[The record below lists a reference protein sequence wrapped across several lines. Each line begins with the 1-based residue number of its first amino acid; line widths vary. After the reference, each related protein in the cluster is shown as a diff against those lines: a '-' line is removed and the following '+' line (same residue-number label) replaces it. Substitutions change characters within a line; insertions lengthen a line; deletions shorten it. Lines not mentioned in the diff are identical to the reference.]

1 MPTCQ
6 GKTKTGAPCRAAAG
20 TGGLCFFHANPHSAK
35 TLGQIGG
42 QKNRRSPVDLEVP
55 DNMTAAGLCEVT
67 GKAMRLL
74 LSGEMGAREASAFA
88 QLCNS
93 MYRGLPTA
101 ELETRVANL
110 EDQFAQE
117 VQATHVEGV
126 LAPEIVSTGSP
137 TDEIEVTE
145 NEVRAEPEQT
155 APCSADTIED
165 EEDAAPC
172 SVATEEE
179 VEEAESPSDGF
190 SEGEE
195 PS

>member
-1 MPTCQ
+1 MPKCQ
-6 GKTKTGAPCRAAAG
+6 SKTRTGARCRAAAG

-42 QKNRRSPVDLEVP
+42 RKNRRSPVDLEVP
-55 DNMTAAGLCEVT
+55 DNMTAAALCDVT

-93 MYRGLPTA
+93 FHRILPTA
-101 ELETRVANL
+101 DLETRVAKL
-110 EDQFAQE
+110 EDQLPQE
-117 VQATHVEGV
+117 MQTTHVEGG
-126 LAPEIVSTGSP
+126 LAPEIVSTGSL
-137 TDEIEVTE
+137 TDGIEVTE
-145 NEVRAEPEQT
+145 NEDWAEPEQT
-155 APCSADTIED
+155 APCSAGTIEH
-165 EEDAAPC
+165 EDAAPC
-172 SVATEEE
+172 SVATEEQI
-179 VEEAESPSDGF
+179 EEAASDGF

>member
-1 MPTCQ
+1 
-6 GKTKTGAPCRAAAG
+6 
-20 TGGLCFFHANPHSAK
+20 
-35 TLGQIGG
+35 
-42 QKNRRSPVDLEVP
+42 
-55 DNMTAAGLCEVT
+55 MTAAALCDVT
-67 GKAMRLL
+67 GKAMRSL

-93 MYRGLPTA
+93 MYRVLPTA

-117 VQATHVEGV
+117 VQATHVEGG

-145 NEVRAEPEQT
+145 NEVWAEPEQT
-155 APCSADTIED
+155 APCSAGTL
-165 EEDAAPC
+165 
-172 SVATEEE
+172 EEE
-179 VEEAESPSDGF
+179 GAVDSGSVPAAEHFEETESPSDG
-190 SEGEE
+190 GEE

>member
-1 MPTCQ
+1 MPKCQ
-6 GKTKTGAPCRAAAG
+6 SKTKTGARCRAAAG
-20 TGGLCFFHANPHSAK
+20 TGGLRFFHANPHSAK

-42 QKNRRSPVDLEVP
+42 RKNRRSPVDLEVP
-55 DNMTAAGLCEVT
+55 DNMTAAALCDVT
-67 GKAMRLL
+67 GKAMRSL

-93 MYRGLPTA
+93 MYRVLPTA

-117 VQATHVEGV
+117 VQATHVEGG

-145 NEVRAEPEQT
+145 NEVWAEPEQT
-155 APCSADTIED
+155 APCSAGTL
-165 EEDAAPC
+165 
-172 SVATEEE
+172 EEE
-179 VEEAESPSDGF
+179 GAVDSGSVPAAEHFEETESPSDG
-190 SEGEE
+190 GEE